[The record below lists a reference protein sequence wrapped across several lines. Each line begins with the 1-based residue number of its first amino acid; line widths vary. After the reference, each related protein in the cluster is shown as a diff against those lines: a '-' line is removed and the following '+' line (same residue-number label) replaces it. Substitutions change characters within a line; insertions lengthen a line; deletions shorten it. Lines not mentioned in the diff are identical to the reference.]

1 MVNNMK
7 NNDKEY
13 LKTDYSNLKV
23 IKTEILLTPLLIIIP
38 LFVAG
43 FLINNWFINGF
54 SKGVSSYNGEL
65 MLAIII
71 LVSNIIFD
79 IPFVSSMIK
88 YKKILS
94 QYKKL
99 SKKLKEIKLFNK
111 S

>member
-1 MVNNMK
+1 MK
-7 NNDKEY
+7 NKVKEY

-23 IKTEILLTPLLIIIP
+23 IKTEILLTPILIIIP
-38 LFVAG
+38 LLVSG
-43 FLINNWFINGF
+43 LLINSWFINGF
-54 SKGVSSYNGEL
+54 SKDISSHNGEL
-65 MLAIII
+65 ILALII
-71 LVSNIIFD
+71 LVGNIIFD
-79 IPFVSSMIK
+79 IPFASSMIK

>member
-1 MVNNMK
+1 MR
-7 NNDKEY
+7 DKGKKY

-23 IKTEILLTPLLIIIP
+23 IKTEILLTPLLISAP
-38 LFVAG
+38 LLVSG
-43 FLINNWFINGF
+43 FLINNWFLNGF
-54 SKGVSSYNGEL
+54 SKGVSSHDGEF

-71 LVSNIIFD
+71 LVGNIMFD
-79 IPFVSSMIK
+79 IPFASSMIK

>member
-1 MVNNMK
+1 MK
-7 NNDKEY
+7 NKGKEY

-23 IKTEILLTPLLIIIP
+23 IKTEILLTPLLIITP
-38 LFVAG
+38 LLVAG
-43 FLINNWFINGF
+43 FFINSWFLNGF
-54 SKGVSSYNGEL
+54 SKGVSSHDGEL

-71 LVSNIIFD
+71 LVGNIIFD
-79 IPFVSSMIK
+79 IPFASSMIK

-111 S
+111 P